1 MIIKNVKIFIYLI
14 IFHLLITTTSNALV
28 VFPVTFLGY
37 KLTWAAFVFPLV
49 VVATDLTVRL
59 LGKKIA
65 QKTITYTYPLAIIL
79 SILVVF
85 IEKDSLNIAFRVGF
99 ASATSYALG
108 IIIDIFAFQQIR
120 NNYKAWWIAPS
131 LSTLISNF
139 IDITPEKIN
148 HYIPGKNIKI
158 LKYNKNILKKYDFA
172 FLGAWNF
179 KNEIFNKEIKFLK
192 RGGKFIIHVPYPKII
207 K

>member
-1 MIIKNVKIFIYLI
+1 MIIKNTKIFIYLI
-14 IFHLLITTTSNALV
+14 ILHLLITTISNALV
-28 VFPVTFLGY
+28 VFPITFWGY

-65 QKTITYTYPLAIIL
+65 QKTITYTYPLGIIF

-85 IEKDSLNIAFRVGF
+85 IEKDSLNIAIRVGF

-108 IIIDIFAFQQIR
+108 IVIDIFAFQQIR

-131 LSTLISNF
+131 LSTVISNF
-139 IDITPEKIN
+139 IDTYTFFFTAFYNSNDIFMSENWTEIAFN
-148 HYIPGKNIKI
+148 QIIIKI
-158 LKYNKNILKKYDFA
+158 FIGILFFLPVYGFLLKIILKFYK
-172 FLGAWNF
+172 
-179 KNEIFNKEIKFLK
+179 KN
-192 RGGKFIIHVPYPKII
+192 
-207 K
+207 